1 MTTRTVDMDWRTRSL
16 RVLPMFLL
24 PALSF
29 GLYYGLSSFTKFC
42 KFQPLLRFTL
52 LILMLIL

>member
-29 GLYYGLSSFTKFC
+29 GSICIMGFRVSLNFVSFNTPFEVYIAH
-42 KFQPLLRFTL
+42 FNA
-52 LILMLIL
+52 